1 MESPRDDSPVTAGT
15 IFESFDGWAQL
26 LKHHAASVDS
36 TPATA
41 PAALQ
46 TIAPQAEARPWRPG
60 RRPRMALLHVVDDG
74 RDTGETIRL
83 RDDMLAIGRITG
95 SVAIPH
101 DPFLADHHARLDRLP
116 GGGWLLSD
124 LGSAEGT
131 WVRVMT
137 AKLRPGTRLQV
148 GGTRLVFRRRHDGVA
163 EFVRVDRSA
172 APMPCPTPPFLL
184 GRTDAAPALEAHGL
198 PSILLDDP
206 FVSPIHAEVITARSS
221 WRIVNR
227 GLNGLWVRI
236 ESPVRLGGV
245 AQFQCGDQRFV
256 LEPLSDED

>member
-1 MESPRDDSPVTAGT
+1 MESPRDDSPVAAGT

-26 LKHHAASVDS
+26 LKNHAASVDS
-36 TPATA
+36 LPAAA
-41 PAALQ
+41 PAPPR
-46 TIAPQAEARPWRPG
+46 TIPTEAEARPWRPG
-60 RRPRMALLHVVDDG
+60 RRLPMALLHVVDDG

-83 RDDMLAIGRITG
+83 RDDTLAIGRITG
-95 SVAIPH
+95 AVSIPH
-101 DPFLADHHARLDRLP
+101 DPSLADHHARLDRLP

-124 LGSAEGT
+124 LGSADGT

-148 GGTRLVFRRRHDGVA
+148 GGTRLVFRRGHDGAA
-163 EFVRVDRSA
+163 EFVPVDQHA
-172 APMPCPTPPFLL
+172 APLPCPAPPFLV
-184 GRTDAAPALEAHGL
+184 GRSDAAATLEAHGL

-206 FVSPIHAEVITARSS
+206 FVSPIHAEVITSRTS

-245 AQFQCGDQRFV
+245 AQVQCGDQRFV
-256 LEPLSDED
+256 LEPLAEDD